1 VKRPID
7 RHQFLRGDF
16 SGDRREIRPPWSVPE
31 TLFSDRCTR
40 CDDCITACAQKIIR
54 KGSGGFPTVD
64 FKRGACTF
72 CGECATRCKAQ
83 AIVAPEDF
91 ATPAWQL
98 ELRISET
105 CLSLR
110 GVVCRSC
117 GEVCESAAIGFR
129 LATGGR
135 ALALIDSQR
144 CNGCGACL
152 AVCPV
157 RSITLTPQSARAA

>member
-1 VKRPID
+1 
-7 RHQFLRGDF
+7 
-16 SGDRREIRPPWSVPE
+16 
-31 TLFSDRCTR
+31 
-40 CDDCITACAQKIIR
+40 
-54 KGSGGFPTVD
+54 
-64 FKRGACTF
+64 
-72 CGECATRCKAQ
+72 
-83 AIVAPEDF
+83 
-91 ATPAWQL
+91 
-98 ELRISET
+98 
-105 CLSLR
+105 
-110 GVVCRSC
+110 VVCRSC